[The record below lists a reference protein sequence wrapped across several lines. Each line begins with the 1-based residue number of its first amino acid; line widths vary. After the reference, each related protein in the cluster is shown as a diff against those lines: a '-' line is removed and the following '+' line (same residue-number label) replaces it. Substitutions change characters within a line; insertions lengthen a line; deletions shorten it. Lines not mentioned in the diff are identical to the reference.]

1 MSIAIKKDIDS
12 FEELRNLTWCCEFA
26 LDAIEKADKEDDFMS
41 HLEEI
46 YLMNDSEVPTMTELN
61 DYIRFD
67 YDDIFECLG
76 LNEDGELE
84 EESEED

>member
-12 FEELRNLTWCCEFA
+12 FEELKNLTWCCEFV
-26 LDAIEKADKEDDFMS
+26 LDAIEKAEKEDDFMS

>member
-12 FEELRNLTWCCEFA
+12 FEELRNLTWCCEFV
-26 LDAIEKADKEDDFMS
+26 LDAIEKAEKEDDFMA

-46 YLMNDSEVPTMTELN
+46 FFMNGSELPTMTELN

-67 YDDIFECLG
+67 YDYIYECLG
-76 LNEDGELE
+76 LNEDGELD
-84 EESEED
+84 EESEEV